1 MMNRRKLLLSSMAAT
16 AAAASVSGCA
26 SPTIEDYASEKPAL
40 DLRTYFNGIVD
51 AWGIFTDRNGKV
63 VKRFSVEMKCQ
74 WNNGQG
80 ILDEDFF
87 YSDGTTEKRIWQ
99 LIDKGNGRFTGTA
112 GDVVGTAEGQ
122 SKGNAFN
129 WRYTLALPVDGTVL
143 NVQMDDWMYLMNERV
158 MLNKARMTKLGVHL
172 GDVTLSFNRRS

>member
-1 MMNRRKLLLSSMAAT
+1 MNRRKLLLSSMAAT

-112 GDVVGTAEGQ
+112 GDVVGTA
-122 SKGNAFN
+122 
-129 WRYTLALPVDGTVL
+129 
-143 NVQMDDWMYLMNERV
+143 
-158 MLNKARMTKLGVHL
+158 
-172 GDVTLSFNRRS
+172 